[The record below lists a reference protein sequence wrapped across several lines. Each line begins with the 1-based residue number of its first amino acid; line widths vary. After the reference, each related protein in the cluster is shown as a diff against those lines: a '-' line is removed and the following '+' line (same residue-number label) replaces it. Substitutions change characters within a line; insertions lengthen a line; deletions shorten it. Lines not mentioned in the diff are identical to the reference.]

1 MLFESREYNSITEG
15 EQGGNLL
22 GLILILNIYIKAVI
36 DLSQRQNR
44 LVGLL
49 PRLVSLLIVIH
60 GIRFHQVFSQNSCSL
75 EGVVF
80 GCLIILSILGFLLY
94 IISRFGDNK
103 RN

>member
-1 MLFESREYNSITEG
+1 MNIIVSQKESKGFY
-15 EQGGNLL
+15 LL

-49 PRLVSLLIVIH
+49 LPRLVSLLIVIH
-60 GIRFHQVFSQNSCSL
+60 AIRFHQVFSQNLCSL
-75 EGVVF
+75 EGVLF
-80 GCLIILSILGFLLY
+80 GCLIIISIFGFLLY